1 MRLRPDALREA
12 LGLLKLQGRK
22 GAEGTLRKEC
32 RCACPVACR
41 KVVVWPLFFATMR
54 LQLRRPDRNASS
66 AGLSGLVARSQ
77 VAEQL
82 GEHSPDY
89 GIVALHEQM
98 PSASQL
104 KLHG

>member
-1 MRLRPDALREA
+1 MLVLSHAERWLCGPCFCNNEA
-12 LGLLKLQGRK
+12 TVEKAGPER
-22 GAEGTLRKEC
+22 
-32 RCACPVACR
+32 
-41 KVVVWPLFFATMR
+41 VVRWLVWSR
-54 LQLRRPDRNASS
+54 
-66 AGLSGLVARSQ
+66 ARSQ

>member
-1 MRLRPDALREA
+1 MQKGGCVALVFCNNEA
-12 LGLLKLQGRK
+12 TVEKAGPER
-22 GAEGTLRKEC
+22 
-32 RCACPVACR
+32 
-41 KVVVWPLFFATMR
+41 VVRWLVWSR
-54 LQLRRPDRNASS
+54 
-66 AGLSGLVARSQ
+66 ARSQ